1 MLGEIKQKG
10 ENMFGLSRE
19 EKKRRELSKK
29 PTTRPSGYSSSPSYN
44 NDDGFSTGFA
54 LGSILS
60 NSSSCDSCSD
70 SSGVCSD
77 SGGSCSYD

>member
-1 MLGEIKQKG
+1 
-10 ENMFGLSRE
+10 MFSFGRE
-19 EKKRRELSKK
+19 EKKRRELAKK

-60 NSSSCDSCSD
+60 DTSSYDSCSD
-70 SSGVCSD
+70 SSGGCSD
-77 SGGSCSYD
+77 SGGSCD